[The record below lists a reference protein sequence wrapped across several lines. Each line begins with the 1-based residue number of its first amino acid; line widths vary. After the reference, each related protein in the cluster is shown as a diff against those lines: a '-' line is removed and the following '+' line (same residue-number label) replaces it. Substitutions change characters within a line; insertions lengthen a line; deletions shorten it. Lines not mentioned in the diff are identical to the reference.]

1 MNTVRYLLQ
10 NSKLSYVRVTC
21 VMLLVKG
28 LFKEVTQK
36 ISRHMFVREFPMQLR
51 KKVFQRSTES
61 LQWVYVYFNCFYYHH
76 NLYATIA

>member
-1 MNTVRYLLQ
+1 MDTVRYLLQ

-36 ISRHMFVREFPMQLR
+36 SVDTCLS
-51 KKVFQRSTES
+51 VNFQC
-61 LQWVYVYFNCFYYHH
+61 N
-76 NLYATIA
+76 

>member
-28 LFKEVTQK
+28 LFKKVTQK
-36 ISRHMFVREFPMQLR
+36 SVDTFVREFLMQLR

-76 NLYATIA
+76 NLHATIA

>member
-1 MNTVRYLLQ
+1 MDAVRYLLQ

-36 ISRHMFVREFPMQLR
+36 SVDTFVREFPMQLR

-76 NLYATIA
+76 NLYATVA

>member
-1 MNTVRYLLQ
+1 MDTVRYLLQ

-36 ISRHMFVREFPMQLR
+36 SVDTFVREFPMQLR

-76 NLYATIA
+76 NLYATVA

>member
-36 ISRHMFVREFPMQLR
+36 SVDTFVREFLMQLR
-51 KKVFQRSTES
+51 KNSRDQLNPCNGCMFTLIVF
-61 LQWVYVYFNCFYYHH
+61 
-76 NLYATIA
+76 TIIIICMQQ

>member
-1 MNTVRYLLQ
+1 MDAVRYLLQ

-36 ISRHMFVREFPMQLR
+36 SVDTFVREFPMQLR

-61 LQWVYVYFNCFYYHH
+61 LQWVYVYFNCFYYYH
-76 NLYATIA
+76 NLYATVA